1 MHHPKGT
8 QVVLGDQRMFC
19 EEQYNRGNN
28 PRDRDLIVFHDLA
41 ELLQVKSLHDMC
53 GDTSIKWSQKQ
64 DGHNYKA
71 L

>member
-1 MHHPKGT
+1 
-8 QVVLGDQRMFC
+8 MFC